1 MLKLL
6 LNAFEFK
13 QIECIID
20 VNDVKENT
28 ISGDVQAS
36 QFCFS

>member
-6 LNAFEFK
+6 RNAFEFK
-13 QIECIID
+13 RIEFIID

-36 QFCFS
+36 